1 VLAAKQR
8 YFSSLLTA
16 APRVV
21 PRPGAGEV
29 LDRLVRRGVPV
40 AVGTVTERDAA
51 LGILERAGLLPLVG
65 ADRVVTAADVPRL
78 KPAPDVY
85 LETARRLGRS
95 PADQLVFEDS
105 VTGIRAARSAGC
117 PVVAMPTGSGREYR
131 RSISAAGVVAVC
143 STWHDPGLP
152 PLLDRLLAPAE
163 RVQVPSVGQPWR
175 PGSVAR
181 ADDWSNSLRGGRGRR
196 RRARP
201 RGRAGSPKPGLRSP
215 AAAPVRVRAGP
226 GRPGS
231 GLRPPPPRA
240 QARRALLLR
249 HVRRRCGPGRR
260 VLRPGRAP
268 RGRRGAR
275 CRSSSGPRAGAQ
287 VPLRLAGAQLVV

>member
-1 VLAAKQR
+1 MAGRIAVAFDLDGTLVDLEAFHHDAMLRAAREVGVELTWEEALARLPHFLGGPDRRLAAEVAALSPAGAAPDKGLAAKLR
-8 YFSSLLTA
+8 YFSSLLAA

-117 PVVAMPTGSGREYR
+117 PVVAMPTISDPEYR
-131 RSISAAGVVAVC
+131 RSISAAGVLAVF

-152 PLLDRLLAPAE
+152 RLLDRLLAPAE

-181 ADDWSNSLRGGRGRR
+181 ADD
-196 RRARP
+196 
-201 RGRAGSPKPGLRSP
+201 
-215 AAAPVRVRAGP
+215 
-226 GRPGS
+226 
-231 GLRPPPPRA
+231 
-240 QARRALLLR
+240 
-249 HVRRRCGPGRR
+249 
-260 VLRPGRAP
+260 
-268 RGRRGAR
+268 
-275 CRSSSGPRAGAQ
+275 
-287 VPLRLAGAQLVV
+287 